1 MATKFKDFLKEQLED
16 NDLRKEYEALE
27 LETAIMQTFINA
39 HRISGITQQQLSE
52 KTGISKSTITRIEN
66 GNAHPSIQ
74 TLKRLA
80 EGMGMKLKL
89 EFQPA

>member
-1 MATKFKDFLKEQLED
+1 MGTRFRDFLNEQLKD
-16 NDLRKEYEALE
+16 PNFRREYEALE
-27 LETAIMQTFINA
+27 LERTIIQALIDARTTS
-39 HRISGITQQQLSE
+39 RITKEQLSE
-52 KTGISKSTITRIEN
+52 KTGIQKSYISKIEN

>member
-27 LETAIMQTFINA
+27 LETAIMQMFINA

-66 GNAHPSIQ
+66 GSITPSIR

-80 EGMGMKLKL
+80 DGMGMKLKL